1 MSSFTQSQATV
12 LLLFTSL
19 LSFPGFS
26 FSSAA
31 AAVKSFH
38 LKLRLYEMERLT
50 HKRGMTQSSLIFVVF
65 YFRTRLQKDRLNYKS
80 IPASRPAG
88 MSSRGRR
95 LCSRQGVREVRPS
108 RSDPS
113 WNETF
118 FDVFVTP
125 ISHKNLFVSFRNNN
139 KSVHGKLPMK
149 CEAASLC
156 RTNYV
161 RIFVCFFR
169 MPHLMH
175 AWTLLS
181 VNSTRQISQV
191 QEFDIQ
197 FLFSI
202 LLLLR
207 LNLDGQN

>member
-38 LKLRLYEMERLT
+38 LKLRMYEMERLT

-95 LCSRQGVREVRPS
+95 LCSRQGVGEVRPS

-149 CEAASLC
+149 CDAASFC

-175 AWTLLS
+175 P
-181 VNSTRQISQV
+181 
-191 QEFDIQ
+191 
-197 FLFSI
+197 
-202 LLLLR
+202 
-207 LNLDGQN
+207 